1 MQFRIRL
8 DDINWV
14 PATTRLPA
22 SIEPRVPSASW
33 PDEELVFECLQGNEA
48 AWTALVEKYRNL
60 VYSVPVQYRM
70 SPEDA
75 ADIFQAVWTDLFA
88 ELPRLRNPGAL
99 RSWLATVA
107 GHKCFHWKRQEAL
120 RSRLADLDSEAVHTQ
135 ASAFDWNAEIE
146 REQKLREALLE
157 LSPRCR
163 EMVQMLFFE
172 QPARPYKEVAER
184 LGLAEGSIGFIRGRC
199 LDKLRAALEKTGVL
213 TTR

>member
-8 DDINWV
+8 DDVNWV

-22 SIEPRVPSASW
+22 SIEPRVPSVSW

-48 AWTALVEKYRNL
+48 AWAALVEKYRNL
-60 VYSVPVQYRM
+60 VYSVPVKYRM
-70 SPEDA
+70 PPEDA
-75 ADIFQAVWTDLFA
+75 ADIFQAVWVDLFS

-107 GHKCFHWKRQEAL
+107 GHKCFHWKRQQAL
-120 RSRLADLDSEAVHTQ
+120 RSRFADQDSEPIHTH
-135 ASAFDWNAEIE
+135 ASWLDWNAEIE
-146 REQKLREALLE
+146 REEKLREALLQ
-157 LSPRCR
+157 LPARCR
-163 EMVQMLFFE
+163 DMVQMLFLE

-199 LDKLRAALEKTGVL
+199 LNKLRAILEKSGF
-213 TTR
+213 